1 MAVAN
6 VAFENLRAEMARNN
20 IAIKDMAEAA
30 NITRDTMGNK
40 LSRKTP
46 INLNEAFNITIKC
59 FPGCDIW
66 ELFKELADEIKSKSA
81 QA

>member
-20 IAIKDMAEAA
+20 VTIKDMADAA
-30 NITRDTMGNK
+30 NVTRDTMGNK
-40 LSRKTP
+40 LSRRTP

-66 ELFKELADEIKSKSA
+66 VLFKELADEIKAA